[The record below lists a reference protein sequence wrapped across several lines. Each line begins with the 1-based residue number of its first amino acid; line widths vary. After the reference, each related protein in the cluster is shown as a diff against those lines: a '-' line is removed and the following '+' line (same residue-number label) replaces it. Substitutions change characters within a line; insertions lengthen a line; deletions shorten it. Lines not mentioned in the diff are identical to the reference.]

1 MHHAN
6 PTATKSK
13 RRPLG
18 FMLLA
23 LLSAFFVLFS
33 ACSPGNDDDAAVS
46 MDAPA
51 DDMAAP
57 ESAMATDDSGGPVS
71 EQAADEESALAR
83 PEPVELSEDSGLAV
97 PTALTPADLGRDII
111 YRATIEVQ
119 ADDVAAANRE
129 AVAIVQGLGGIVF
142 SQSTR
147 TEPRPRTEI
156 TFKVLPGDFSTAL
169 ERLAGV
175 GKLIDQVI
183 SSDDVT
189 EIIVDLESR
198 IITAEASVTRLR
210 KFLEEA
216 TQLEDVAQLER
227 ELLDRETTLERLRGQ
242 LRTLSDQVDLATI
255 TLTITQSPTVL
266 PDTGIRVTA
275 WVSEDAQDP
284 CLGVQN
290 ITVEPDASV
299 YLCLE
304 VENTGTSALTDVDV
318 STRNLRLNLD
328 NFRPVQGNFN
338 RIEANELMAAVLEL
352 PIEEGRLA
360 GRVAT
365 RGLPIELEVLATPVD
380 FDGTALDEV
389 WGESVVWVQ
398 VDTDDALPGFGDSV
412 SDGASGVVAVF
423 SVVLIVVGVLLPFLP
438 IIAALAALIW
448 WIRSRRNRKAESP
461 PPAS

>member
-1 MHHAN
+1 MHDVN
-6 PTATKSK
+6 RTRTKTRH
-13 RRPLG
+13 RRLS

-23 LLSAFFVLFS
+23 LLSAFFVLLG
-33 ACSPGNDDDAAVS
+33 ACGSGDDDDMALASEDAGHPEPAAAMADS
-46 MDAPA
+46 GDFDAPA
-51 DDMAAP
+51 DDMEEAP
-57 ESAMATDDSGGPVS
+57 EPQPAAEPASA
-71 EQAADEESALAR
+71 E
-83 PEPVELSEDSGLAV
+83 SGLAV

-119 ADDVAAANRE
+119 SEDVAAASRE
-129 AVAIVQGLGGIVF
+129 AVAVVQGLGGIVF

-156 TFKVLPGDFSTAL
+156 TFKVLPADFSTAL

-183 SSDDVT
+183 TSDDVT
-189 EIIVDLESR
+189 EVIVDLESR

-216 TQLEDVAQLER
+216 TELEDVAQLER

-242 LRTLSDQVDLATI
+242 IGTLRGQVDLATI

-290 ITVEPDASV
+290 ITVEPETDV

-304 VENTGTSALTDVDV
+304 VENTGTSALTDVEV

-328 NFRPVQGNFN
+328 HFRPVQGNFN
-338 RIEANELMAAVLEL
+338 RIEPNELMAAVLTL

-365 RGLPIELEVLATPVD
+365 RGLPIELEVMATPVD

-423 SVVLIVVGVLLPFLP
+423 SVILIVVGVLLPFLP
-438 IIAALAALIW
+438 IIAVIAALIW
-448 WIRSRRNRKAESP
+448 WIRRRSHKKKEEQTSVG
-461 PPAS
+461 